1 MAAKDK
7 RLGGAKPSASKGAEE
22 RTSELQVCEQT
33 PQTERKGWEGDRRA
47 GREGG
52 MGEVGPE
59 TEDAG
64 LAQVRA
70 NILRDNG
77 QKCF

>member
-1 MAAKDK
+1 MQVKELK
-7 RLGGAKPSASKGAEE
+7 RGLADCRYG
-22 RTSELQVCEQT
+22 EQT
-33 PQTERKGWEGDRRA
+33 PQTEGWEGDRRA

-64 LAQVRA
+64 QQ
-70 NILRDNG
+70 I
-77 QKCF
+77 F